1 MSVEVSHD
9 NVVIME
15 FRNKVEVWREI
26 GRTGIDRWNVNIMNV
41 DGNILDDG
49 CNGEMLGDGVI
60 GEEGVGREVTEW

>member
-49 CNGEMLGDGVI
+49 CNGEMLG
-60 GEEGVGREVTEW
+60 EEGVGREVTEW